1 MTPAELEKLSSAER
15 AAHLTALEK
24 ARVAAARAQIHAWAE
39 RPDVADE
46 SLVLVAAVLRFGPP
60 GRAVASNPSP
70 ASEEPGDGEGTY
82 SIRPEQ
88 GARERAHSACDH
100 AFREVAVWMGRPLA
114 ATHASERKK

>member
-1 MTPAELEKLSSAER
+1 VTAKPPAAASPPWGADLTPLRARAELHTFAER
-15 AAHLTALEK
+15 AP
-24 ARVAAARAQIHAWAE
+24 AE
-39 RPDVADE
+39 A
-46 SLVLVAAVLRFGPP
+46 LVLVAAALRFGPP